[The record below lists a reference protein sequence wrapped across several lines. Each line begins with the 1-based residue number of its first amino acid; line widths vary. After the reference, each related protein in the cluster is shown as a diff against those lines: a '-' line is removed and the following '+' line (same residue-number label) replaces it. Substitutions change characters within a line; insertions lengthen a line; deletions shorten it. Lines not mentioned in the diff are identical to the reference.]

1 MTAERADG
9 AGALPEFD
17 PGSFETDF
25 WKEADQRAGWDDL
38 EPGRTLTSRPVT
50 ITREM
55 IQRFAKSIG
64 DENPLYF
71 DEEYAKKTR
80 FGGLISPPS
89 IHALLLFAC
98 TGHDHF
104 MRTPGTVNMGQN
116 WWIHRPVRPG
126 DNISLE
132 CRCLDKV
139 IRKGKTFAIHDN
151 VFRNQHGEVVCSGRG
166 WTMRPY

>member
-17 PGSFETDF
+17 PDSFETDF

-38 EPGRTLTSRPVT
+38 EPGRTLTSRPMT
-50 ITREM
+50 ITKEV

-89 IHALLLFAC
+89 IHGLLLFAC

-116 WWIHRPVRPG
+116 WWIQRPVRPG
-126 DNISLE
+126 DTITLE

-151 VFRNQHGEVVCSGRG
+151 VFRNQDGEVVCSGRG

>member
-1 MTAERADG
+1 MEEFSV
-9 AGALPEFD
+9 AG
-17 PGSFETDF
+17 FETDF
-25 WKEADQRAGWDDL
+25 WKDAEARAGWDQL
-38 EPGRTLTSRPVT
+38 EPGRVLASRPVT
-50 ITREM
+50 ITVEM
-55 IQRFAKSIG
+55 IQRYARSIG

-71 DEEYAKKTR
+71 DEAYARGSR

-116 WWIHRPVRPG
+116 WFLQRPVRPG
-126 DNISLE
+126 DTITLE
-132 CRCLDKV
+132 CRCLDKL

-151 VFRNQHGEVVCSGRG
+151 VFYNQDGEVVCSGRG

>member
-1 MTAERADG
+1 MSSENATDQEKLQA
-9 AGALPEFD
+9 FD
-17 PGSFETDF
+17 PEAFEVDF
-25 WKEADQRAGWDDL
+25 WKDAESRFGWDDL
-38 EPGRTLTSRPVT
+38 EPGKTLSSRPVT
-50 ITREM
+50 ITKEL
-55 IQRFAKSIG
+55 IQRFAKAIG

-80 FGGLISPPS
+80 FAGLISPPS
-89 IHALLLFAC
+89 IHGLLLFAC

-126 DNISLE
+126 DTITLE
-132 CRCLDKV
+132 CRCLDKL
-139 IRKGKTFAIHDN
+139 IRKGKIFAIHDN

>member
-1 MTAERADG
+1 MEDFSVEG
-9 AGALPEFD
+9 
-17 PGSFETDF
+17 FETDF
-25 WKEADQRAGWDDL
+25 WKDADSRPGWDDL
-38 EPGRTLTSRPVT
+38 EPGAVLASRPVT
-50 ITREM
+50 ITKEM
-55 IQRFAKSIG
+55 IQRFARSIG

-71 DEEYAKKTR
+71 DEDYARGTR

-116 WWIHRPVRPG
+116 WCLQRPVRPG
-126 DNISLE
+126 DTITLE
-132 CRCLDKV
+132 CRCLDKL

-151 VFRNQHGEVVCSGRG
+151 VFRNQHGEIVCAGRG
-166 WTMRPY
+166 WTMRPF